1 MKRRWLRILPATCM
15 LMASAAHAQGV
26 GLAWPVACEYGK
38 DCFIQNYVDQDSTK
52 AARDFTC
59 GPLSYDGHK
68 GTDIR
73 LVNEAVMRK
82 GIAVL
87 AAADG
92 TVRATRDGM
101 DDVNV
106 KSLEADA
113 VKNRECGNG
122 VVIHHGTGYETQYC
136 HLMKGSITVKQGQPV
151 KAGAVLG
158 RIGMSGASE
167 FPHLHFEVRRL
178 GKVIDPFTAEPTG
191 GSCGKKTANLWKYP
205 VAYQPTALMGQGF
218 TTSIPDSATIRR
230 VGLTLAEIPRTSPAL
245 VYWVDIMGIRQG
257 DLLKLRVLTPNGL
270 VAVERDV
277 PMTRNLAQTFSYVG
291 KKATP
296 EGMVPGAYKASFT
309 LLRKD
314 EVVLQGETEVN
325 VPF

>member
-1 MKRRWLRILPATCM
+1 MTRHCLRILTVTCA
-15 LMASAAHAQGV
+15 LLASAAHAQGL
-26 GLAWPVACEYGK
+26 GLAWPVACDYGK
-38 DCFIQNYVDQDSTK
+38 DCFIQNYVDQDSTS

-73 LVNEAVMRK
+73 VVNEAVMRK
-82 GIAVL
+82 GVAVL

-92 TVRATRDGM
+92 TIRATRDGM

-106 KSLEADA
+106 KTLEADA

-122 VVIHHGTGYETQYC
+122 VVIHHSTGYETQYC
-136 HLMKGSITVKQGQPV
+136 HLMKGSIAVKQGQPI
-151 KAGAVLG
+151 KAGQVLG

-178 GKVIDPFTAEPTG
+178 GKIIDPFTAEPAG
-191 GSCGKKTANLWKYP
+191 GSCGKTTANLWKSP
-205 VAYQPTALMGQGF
+205 ITYQPTALMGQGF
-218 TTSIPDSATIRR
+218 TTSIPNSAAIRR
-230 VGLTLAEIPRTSPAL
+230 AGLTLTEIPRTAAAL
-245 VYWVDIMGIRQG
+245 IYWVDIMGIRQG
-257 DLLKLRVLTPNGL
+257 DTLKLHVLTPNGL

-277 PMTRNLAQTFSYVG
+277 PMTRNLAQSFSYVG

-296 EGMVPGAYKASFT
+296 EGMVPGIYKAQFT
-309 LLRKD
+309 LLRKN
-314 EVVLQGETEVN
+314 ETVLQGETEVN